1 MKSLLKACTP
11 RKSVFDPQKRFDVL
25 DLSNLLGD
33 DIDGDEFFAEN
44 FVTDGMKVL
53 FDTAF
58 NRFAGHSDRGIIRL
72 TQAMGGG
79 KTHNMIALGL
89 LARYPNLR
97 KKVLGKTETTEKLGK
112 VRVIGFTG
120 RESDAPFGIWGS
132 LAEQLGK
139 REEFSSYYSPLA
151 APGPTAWINLLKGDP
166 VLVLLDELPP
176 YLENAKSKPI
186 GNTDLSVVTTTA
198 LANLYVAIAKKELS
212 NVCLV
217 ISDLRATYE
226 SGSDLLMSSFKE
238 LENETGRYS
247 LDIEPVGANTDDVYQ
262 ILKIRLFEKLPDDAE
277 INEVAGEYKKAL
289 EEAVQMDLSSLDPDS
304 LYVGIKETYPFHPSI
319 RDLFARFKE
328 NPGFQ
333 QTRGLIRLMRVM
345 VSQLYSD
352 GGAGVKEKNLIHASD
367 MDLNNREMMSAISQ
381 IKPSLSNA
389 ISHDIANGGKAA
401 AEEIDKKSG
410 GSPAQEIAKLLLVS
424 SLANV
429 PNAKLGLHI
438 SEAVGFLSEPGRDS
452 RLLKKAFDDFTIR
465 AWYLHADRDDNFFF
479 QDTKNIVAQL
489 NSLVD
494 GYTNEIAKKELREFL
509 NDKFRPSLGDCY
521 QEVNVFPAVD
531 EIKLTADRV
540 LLVLAEPYTD
550 DRLKP
555 ELLKFYEDATFKNR
569 VLFLT
574 GARSTMDSLYRAAKQ
589 FKGISQI
596 MKTMK
601 EEGIS
606 DKDTQFELAQ
616 DKEKRLLLELLS
628 AARETFVTL
637 YYPSAKSLLKADFLM
652 QFQDNNYNGEEQIRQ
667 VLKEKYK
674 FTEESSGDGFRQK
687 VEQKL
692 FTRQSMP
699 LNEIKE
705 RAATDPSWL
714 WYSTRAMDQ
723 LKDSMVQKDFWR
735 ESGGYVDKG
744 PFAKESTDIQVME
757 LRRDEDTG
765 MTTLRLVPKHAD
777 TVYFDIDTPATP
789 SSLKVDDVNNFQTH
803 ELKLSFLAVDSSGN
817 HSTGKPREWK
827 NRITLKYRIYDQGD
841 KKMLELQS
849 APPAKIRYTT
859 DGSDPKTSGG
869 NYDGPVEIP
878 KKTTM
883 VLAIAEEKGIYSEK
897 RHINVDKKGTGKL
910 EIDPARPLEYR
921 PLKRKKTTTT
931 HDTYTALKL
940 YKKHGAELSDLC
952 ITCNDEATQQW
963 IEVSYSEKLKVS
975 VEHIE
980 AQIDS
985 HRTAFMKD
993 GKVSVSM
1000 HYAIVHF
1007 ENGQCFLD
1015 WAAESKCD
1023 LGRDFDRQ
1031 EIIQ

>member
-1 MKSLLKACTP
+1 
-11 RKSVFDPQKRFDVL
+11 
-25 DLSNLLGD
+25 
-33 DIDGDEFFAEN
+33 
-44 FVTDGMKVL
+44 
-53 FDTAF
+53 
-58 NRFAGHSDRGIIRL
+58 
-72 TQAMGGG
+72 
-79 KTHNMIALGL
+79 
-89 LARYPNLR
+89 
-97 KKVLGKTETTEKLGK
+97 
-112 VRVIGFTG
+112 
-120 RESDAPFGIWGS
+120 
-132 LAEQLGK
+132 
-139 REEFSSYYSPLA
+139 
-151 APGPTAWINLLKGDP
+151 
-166 VLVLLDELPP
+166 
-176 YLENAKSKPI
+176 
-186 GNTDLSVVTTTA
+186 
-198 LANLYVAIAKKELS
+198 
-212 NVCLV
+212 
-217 ISDLRATYE
+217 
-226 SGSDLLMSSFKE
+226 MSSFKE
-238 LENETGRYS
+238 LENETSRYS

-262 ILKIRLFEKLPDDAE
+262 ILKTRLFEKLPDDAE
-277 INEVAGEYKKAL
+277 VNKVAQEYKKAL
-289 EEAVQMDLSSLDPDS
+289 EEAVQMDLSSLDSDT
-304 LYVGIKETYPFHPSI
+304 LFVGIKETYPFHPSI

-345 VSQLYSD
+345 VSQIY
-352 GGAGVKEKNLIHASD
+352 ANTCEKVKERYLIHASD
-367 MDLNNREMMSAISQ
+367 FDLNNREMVSAITQ
-381 IKPSLSNA
+381 IKSSLSNA
-389 ISHDIANGGKAA
+389 ISHDIANEGKAA
-401 AEEIDKKSG
+401 AEEIDKKG
-410 GSPAQEIAKLLLVS
+410 GSSAAQEVAKLLLVS

-438 SEAVGFLSEPGRDS
+438 SEAIGFLSEPGRDP
-452 RLLKKAFDDFTIR
+452 RILKKAFDEFTIR

-509 NDKFRPSLGDCY
+509 NNKFRPTLGDCY
-521 QEVNVFPAVD
+521 QDVIVFPAVD
-531 EIKLTADRV
+531 EIKISVDKV

-550 DRLKP
+550 DKLKP
-555 ELLKFYEDATFKNR
+555 ELHDFYNDVTFKNR

-574 GARSTMDSLYRAAKQ
+574 GSRSTMDSLYRAAKQ
-589 FKGISQI
+589 FKGITQI

-606 DKDTQFELAQ
+606 EKDTQFEFAQ

-667 VLKEKYK
+667 VLKDKYK
-674 FTEESSGDGFRQK
+674 FTEDSSGEGFRQK

-699 LNEIKE
+699 WSEIKE

-723 LKDSMVQKDFWR
+723 LKDSMIQKDFWR

-744 PFAKESTDIQVME
+744 PFAKENTDIQVNE

-777 TVYFDIDTPATP
+777 TVYYDIDTPATP
-789 SSLKVDDVNNFQTH
+789 SSLKVDDVNGFQTL
-803 ELKLSFLAVDSSGN
+803 EMKLSFLAVDSTGKYP
-817 HSTGKPREWK
+817 TGKPKEWK
-827 NRITLKYRIYDQGD
+827 NKITLKYRIYDRSS

-849 APPAKIRYTT
+849 APPSKIKYTT

-869 NYDGPVEIP
+869 DYDGPVEIP

-883 VLAIAEEKGIYSEK
+883 VLAIAEEKGIYS
-897 RHINVDKKGTGKL
+897 DKKQIDIDWKGTGKL

-931 HDTYTALKL
+931 HDTYSALKL
-940 YKKHGAELSDLC
+940 YKKHCAELSDLS
-952 ITCNDEATQQW
+952 ITCNDESTQQW
-963 IEVSYSEKLKVS
+963 IEVSYSEGLKVS

-980 AQIDS
+980 SQIDT
-985 HRTAFMKD
+985 HRSSFMKD

-1000 HYAIVHF
+1000 HFAAVHF
-1007 ENGQCFLD
+1007 ENGQRFLD

-1023 LGRDFDRQ
+1023 LGKDFDRQ